1 MKIKTNSL
9 EPGQPKDI
17 NDSILYDIYK
27 AFATPE
33 ETKNIQLLYQGGIA
47 WGEMKN
53 ILFECI
59 NDQLRPAREEY
70 KRLINDPGEIEN
82 QLIKGA
88 KKARE
93 ISVPYIQKI
102 RNAVGIRKLI

>member
-1 MKIKTNSL
+1 
-9 EPGQPKDI
+9 
-17 NDSILYDIYK
+17 
-27 AFATPE
+27 
-33 ETKNIQLLYQGGIA
+33 
-47 WGEMKN
+47 MKN